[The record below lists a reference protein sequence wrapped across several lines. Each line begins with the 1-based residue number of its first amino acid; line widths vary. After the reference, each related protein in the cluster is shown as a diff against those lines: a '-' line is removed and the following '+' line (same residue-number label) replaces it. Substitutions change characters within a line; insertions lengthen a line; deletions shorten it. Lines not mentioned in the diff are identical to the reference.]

1 MLISGDVW
9 TCPVCGGT
17 ERLPGAPPERDAAR
31 SAAQLEHGRRH
42 HREGRESVPLR
53 EALADALGQAATG
66 AGPPLVARVMVH
78 PRDVGRLRTEVTRRR
93 VRVALC
99 ESLAVRPGS
108 GLALT
113 PVAGLDRRAGP
124 R

>member
-17 ERLPGAPPERDAAR
+17 ERLPGPPPERDAAR
-31 SAAQLEHGRRH
+31 SAAQLRHGDQHR
-42 HREGRESVPLR
+42 REGREATPLP
-53 EALADALGQAATG
+53 EALAEALGQAAAGT
-66 AGPPLVARVMVH
+66 GPPLVARVMVH
-78 PRDVGRLRTEVTRRR
+78 PRDVERLRFEVARRR

-99 ESLAVRPGS
+99 ESLAVQPGS
-108 GLALT
+108 GVALS
-113 PVAGLDRRAGP
+113 PVAGLDRRAGL